1 MGQSWIRKAEPTGKA
16 LAQLKTEK
24 RNHTEMAMEVQTLGV
39 VKSQTPGSGGEGAAH
54 KLGSNYS
61 GRVSPKGV
69 EGLSTTSGSLA

>member
-39 VKSQTPGSGGEGAAH
+39 VKSQTPGSGG
-54 KLGSNYS
+54 
-61 GRVSPKGV
+61 RVQHTSWGVITVAEFLPKEWRV
-69 EGLSTTSGSLA
+69 